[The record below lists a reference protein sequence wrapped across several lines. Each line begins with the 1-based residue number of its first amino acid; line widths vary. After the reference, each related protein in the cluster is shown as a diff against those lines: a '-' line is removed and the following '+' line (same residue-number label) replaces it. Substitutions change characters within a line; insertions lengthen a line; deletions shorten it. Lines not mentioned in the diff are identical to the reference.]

1 MNYKARLN
9 EWTCT
14 KNSVILFSWWPDLTG
29 VGSETA
35 GAGWEIGVLGR
46 EEMAALPVGLSYYVP
61 PGVDWL
67 FWSMHFNQKYFL
79 FVGKHTGI
87 SLPLASDLLPRTFAS
102 NRRLSLISTWE
113 GAYLTANQIP
123 TTIK

>member
-1 MNYKARLN
+1 M
-9 EWTCT
+9 
-14 KNSVILFSWWPDLTG
+14 TG

-46 EEMAALPVGLSYYVP
+46 EEMAALPVGLSYYLP
-61 PGVDWL
+61 PGVD
-67 FWSMHFNQKYFL
+67 
-79 FVGKHTGI
+79 GI